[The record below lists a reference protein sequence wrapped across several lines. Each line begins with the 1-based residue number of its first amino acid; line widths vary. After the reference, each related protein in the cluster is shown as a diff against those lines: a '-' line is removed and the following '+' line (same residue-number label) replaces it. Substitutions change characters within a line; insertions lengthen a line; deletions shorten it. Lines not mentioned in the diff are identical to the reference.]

1 MTLERGKLYRCGKGW
16 RHSNID
22 VKALFVSDGDV
33 HETLLVV
40 DKENAAFVYL
50 GTVTLHFSWEYCSVD
65 YHKVICGDLVGLIPA
80 RIPLV
85 SFAIDTEEDL

>member
-16 RHSNID
+16 RRINID
-22 VKALFVSDGDV
+22 VKALFVSDGDD

-65 YHKVICGDLVGLIPA
+65 YHKVICGDIVGLILA

-85 SFAIDTEEDL
+85 LFGLDSEKE